1 MKEECKVSCGKV
13 IGWLIVVQEDTNT
26 HIFSIFK
33 HGAEYGAE
41 WSAESGAKQ
50 SLSEILTIGKLPTL
64 REQGLNLQQYVKKFL
79 NYENV
84 HYVNEMTQQNC
95 RGPYVTFLEDFLFKR
110 HL

>member
-1 MKEECKVSCGKV
+1 MVLNMVLNEV
-13 IGWLIVVQEDTNT
+13 LNLALN
-26 HIFSIFK
+26 SIL
-33 HGAEYGAE
+33 
-41 WSAESGAKQ
+41 

-95 RGPYVTFLEDFLFKR
+95 RGPYVTFLEDLLFKR

>member
-41 WSAESGAKQ
+41 
-50 SLSEILTIGKLPTL
+50 
-64 REQGLNLQQYVKKFL
+64 
-79 NYENV
+79 
-84 HYVNEMTQQNC
+84 
-95 RGPYVTFLEDFLFKR
+95 
-110 HL
+110 